1 MKPVK
6 HLQDVLIRLAVF
18 AVAFFFSSFGISE
31 ELEDFLIINGQP
43 VSFEGTAI
51 QIPQYASFA
60 EDPHANWKAEDVF
73 DGMFEKEF
81 LKSET
86 PFGNFGFTSSA
97 YWLHFEFD
105 TNHSS
110 LSDELI
116 LVMNAAT
123 LDEVSLY
130 IQDKKGNITRKESGY
145 RKEVSTRD
153 VRHHNYIF
161 KVDPSLGNNYLL
173 RAKSNTSLVF
183 PLEVWQEKDFE
194 QQNYVDVIFMGIYIG
209 VLLAM
214 FFYNLFIYVS
224 TREHA
229 YLFYILFIVSYSLL
243 QSTLDG
249 LIGLWVWGDSTV
261 FRGYDLMILP
271 GLSGI
276 MAILFTNSFLHVK
289 ENQPKFHHIMMLTV
303 VVLVISVLL
312 NLLTNGQA
320 ISLSAYASL
329 WVTFLLTVVGFYAL
343 KLGQPGARFF
353 IVAWLFLLAGTA
365 TYLIHL
371 MGVFTNMLV
380 LVYSM
385 KTGSAIE
392 IVLLSLGL
400 ADRFNHERRV
410 KEKLEMEKHE
420 MENRA
425 RILATVDTRT
435 GMPNRAQLQQQ
446 LAYYGSERND
456 FSLVLMKVRGFKQI
470 NNTLGHENGD
480 ELLKLIGLK
489 IDSVVGGEKFR
500 TLFVGQNGEGLP
512 SRVAV
517 VDSLTFAVILSDYQQ
532 ETLMEIASQIKDEVS
547 GTIEFHDI
555 IIDLEM
561 LLGLSF
567 CQFTEMKNSSR
578 IVHEAQVGLA
588 AAAKMER
595 QIGVYSPLIDPYS
608 EEKLSL
614 MGHLR
619 TAVANES
626 LDLYCQPQMT
636 VDEMKLVG
644 FEALLRWKDQKGRF
658 VSPSSF
664 IPLAESCGV
673 IRPLTRWVIR
683 QSLLR
688 LSELHKQLPEAHV
701 SINLSVS
708 NLREDDLVHFIR
720 NQLQEFSIS
729 PEQVKFEITES
740 SMIENEDVALNR
752 LLQLRRLGCRI
763 SIDDYGS
770 GYASLGYLKQ
780 LPISEV
786 KIDRSFVKGL
796 ADSQD
801 DQVIVKTTIAMCHD
815 LGLNVVAEGVE
826 TLEVLNLLRDFSC
839 DVAQGY
845 FLGKPEPFTSKVVN
859 DWLSMHK
866 DKESHS

>member
-6 HLQDVLIRLAVF
+6 HIKNFSIRLGLPALICIL
-18 AVAFFFSSFGISE
+18 SS
-31 ELEDFLIINGQP
+31 LTYATVPNDFLIINDQT
-43 VSFEGTAI
+43 VSFDGRAI

-60 EDPHANWKAEDVF
+60 EDIHANWAVEDVF
-73 DGMFEKEF
+73 QGKFDEDFF
-81 LKSET
+81 TTDT
-86 PFGNFGFTSSA
+86 PFGNFGFTASA
-97 YWLHFEFD
+97 YWLRFKLD
-105 TNHSS
+105 TINSQ

-123 LDEVSLY
+123 LDEVSLF
-130 IQDKKGNITRKESGY
+130 IQDEKGNISRKESGY
-145 RKEVSTRD
+145 RKEANTRD
-153 VRHHNYIF
+153 IRHHNYIF
-161 KVDPSLGNNYLL
+161 KVDPSLGESYLL

-183 PLEVWQEKDFE
+183 PLDVWQEKDFA
-194 QQNYVDVIFMGIYIG
+194 QQNYIDVIFMGMYIG

-214 FFYNLFIYVS
+214 FFYNLFIYIS
-224 TREHA
+224 TRERA
-229 YLFYILFIVSYSLL
+229 YLFYILFIASYSFL

-249 LIGLWVWGDSTV
+249 LLGLWVWGDSTV
-261 FRGYDLMILP
+261 FRGYDLMVLP
-271 GLSGI
+271 GLAGI
-276 MAILFTNSFLHVK
+276 MAILFTDSFLHVK
-289 ENQPKFHHIMMLTV
+289 EDQPTLHRIMMLTV
-303 VVLVISVLL
+303 AVSVIGIFL
-312 NLLTNGQA
+312 NLLTDGQA
-320 ISLSAYASL
+320 IKFSAYTSL
-329 WVTFLLTVVGFYAL
+329 WVTLLLTIVGIFAL
-343 KLGQPGARFF
+343 KSGKPGARFF
-353 IVAWLFLLAGTA
+353 IVAWLFLLAGAA

-371 MGVFTNMLV
+371 MGVITSMLV

-400 ADRFNHERRV
+400 ADRFNQERRI

-446 LAYYGSERND
+446 LAYYGAERKD

-489 IDSVVGGEKFR
+489 IDSVVRGEKFK

-517 VDSLTFAVILSDYQQ
+517 VDSLTFAIIFSDYPQ
-532 ETLMEIASQIKDEVS
+532 EELMEFASQLKEEVS
-547 GTIEFHDI
+547 GTIEFQEI
-555 IIDLEM
+555 ILDLEM

-567 CQFTEMKNSSR
+567 CKLTEMKNSSR

-588 AAAKMER
+588 AATKMEK

-608 EEKLSL
+608 EEKLSM

-619 TAVANES
+619 TAVANET

-636 VDEMKLVG
+636 VNELKLVG
-644 FEALLRWKDQKGRF
+644 FEALLRWKDHKGRF

-688 LSELHKQLPEAHV
+688 LAELHKQIPDTHV

-708 NLREDDLVHFIR
+708 NLREDDLVHYIR
-720 NQLQEFSIS
+720 NQLQQFSLR
-729 PEQVKFEITES
+729 PDQVKFEITES

-786 KIDRSFVKGL
+786 KIDRSFIKGL
-796 ADSQD
+796 AENQD
-801 DQVIVKTTIAMCHD
+801 DQVIVKTTIVMCHD

-826 TLEVLNLLRDFSC
+826 TREVMELLKEFGC

-845 FLGKPEPFTSKVVN
+845 LLGKPVPFSSQAVS
-859 DWLSMHK
+859 DWLAMAREK
-866 DKESHS
+866 A